1 MHEIHL
7 AEDLLVKIKEKAKA
21 RGLSKVS
28 KIKVKV
34 GEMHTVGADEL
45 KFGFEMISKGNIIE
59 GAIFEVEIT
68 PLAAKCSKCSK
79 EIKEKTLK
87 LDCPNCG
94 SPHMEI
100 VSGKELLVESIE

>member
-7 AEDLLVKIKEKAKA
+7 AESLLLEIKAQAKAK
-21 RGLSKVS
+21 GLSKVE
-28 KIKVKV
+28 KVKLRV
-34 GEMHTVGADEL
+34 GEMHMVKEEEL
-45 KFGFEMISKGNIIE
+45 KFAFEMIGKGSIMD
-59 GAIFEVEIT
+59 GAELEIEIT
-68 PLAAKCSKCSK
+68 KLSARCSNCGR
-79 EIKEKTLK
+79 EIIEKTLK